1 MRVQVRPSKLKGTL
15 QVPGSKSHTIRCA
28 VLSSLAVGESV
39 IRNPLASGDGLSSLA
54 AARSFGIAIE
64 EKEDSWVVQGSSGCL
79 ALPQNCIDTGNSGTT
94 TCFFTSVAS
103 LVDGYTVITGD
114 EQIRRRP
121 IKILVGALNTLGA
134 KAFLTR
140 PNQAAPPVVVRG
152 LLQGGSVT
160 IDGFNSQYVSS
171 LLVSSALAQSSTI
184 LTVRNALEKPYV
196 RMTLEWMRRF
206 GVQVEN
212 PHDCEHFV
220 IEGGQTYRSPGIC
233 TVPADW
239 SAVAFP
245 LVAASITNSCLTLHG
260 LDFADS
266 QGDKRV
272 VEILKEMGAHIST
285 DEKAGTLVIEG
296 GTPLKGGLVIDLG
309 DIPDSLPALAVAAT
323 QAEGVTTFTN
333 LGHVRIKET
342 DRVQEMYE
350 KLTMLGCDMRIDG
363 DSLTVRG
370 PSQIQGGEVSSS
382 HDHRIAM
389 ALVCAGLAA
398 QEEVV
403 ITSAEC
409 AAVSFPQFFEKL
421 IACGADLKLIED
433 GSENEKGTSND

>member
-1 MRVQVRPSKLKGTL
+1 MRVQVRPSELKGTL

-28 VLSSLAVGESV
+28 VLSSLAKGESI
-39 IRNPLASGDGLSSLA
+39 IRNPLASGDGLSSLHA
-54 AARSFGIAIE
+54 AQSFGISIQ
-64 EKEDSWVVQGSSGCL
+64 DSFDRWVVQGSGGNLS
-79 ALPQNCIDTGNSGTT
+79 LPQTCIDTGNSGTT

-121 IKILVGALNTLGA
+121 IRILVDALNSLGA

-140 PNQAAPPVVVRG
+140 PNQTAPPVVIRG
-152 LLQGGSVT
+152 LLKGGDAT

-171 LLVSSALAQSSTI
+171 LLVSSALAKGSTT

-206 GVQVEN
+206 GVVVEN
-212 PHDCEHFV
+212 RHDCEHFV
-220 IEGGQTYRSPGIC
+220 IEGGQTYRTPGVC
-233 TVPADW
+233 SVPADW

-245 LVAASITNSCLTLHG
+245 LVASCITNSSLHLTG
-260 LDFADS
+260 LDYADM

-272 VEILKEMGAHIST
+272 VDILKQMGAHIST
-285 DEKAGTLVIEG
+285 QELEGTLHIEG
-296 GTPLKGGLVIDLG
+296 GQRLKGGLVIDLG
-309 DIPDSLPALAVAAT
+309 DIPDALPALVVAAT
-323 QAEGVTTFTN
+323 QADGVTTFTN
-333 LGHVRIKET
+333 LAHVRIKET

-350 KLTMLGCDMRIDG
+350 KLTLLGCDLQIDG

-370 PSQIQGGEVSSS
+370 PSKIVGGEVSSS

-398 QEEVV
+398 QEQVV
-403 ITSAEC
+403 VTEAEC
-409 AAVSFPQFFEKL
+409 AAVSFPNFFEKL
-421 IACGADLKLIED
+421 MACGADLKLIED
-433 GSENEKGTSND
+433 GLV

>member
-1 MRVQVRPSKLKGTL
+1 VRK
-15 QVPGSKSHTIRCA
+15 
-28 VLSSLAVGESV
+28 
-39 IRNPLASGDGLSSLA
+39 
-54 AARSFGIAIE
+54 
-64 EKEDSWVVQGSSGCL
+64 
-79 ALPQNCIDTGNSGTT
+79 
-94 TCFFTSVAS
+94 
-103 LVDGYTVITGD
+103 
-114 EQIRRRP
+114 
-121 IKILVGALNTLGA
+121 
-134 KAFLTR
+134 
-140 PNQAAPPVVVRG
+140 
-152 LLQGGSVT
+152 
-160 IDGFNSQYVSS
+160 
-171 LLVSSALAQSSTI
+171 
-184 LTVRNALEKPYV
+184 ALENPYV
-196 RMTLEWMRRF
+196 RMTLEWRRRF
-206 GVQVEN
+206 GVLVEN